1 MYRKLIFTLLLI
13 IIFTLIIIPKKETI
27 ISAFRLSN
35 EPIVI
40 SKGNYGQSLIVE
52 ISFSHKG
59 LNEWIGQLNKPYP
72 LLMLDADWIERSPDT
87 VNLIKKKNIPTG
99 LYGQSNKK
107 EFSFDLFRK
116 EIQIYEKHFNSKPL
130 WYMTSNYEYPEELK
144 QSAFKEKINLL
155 SPTTIYSEDNTNL
168 NTKGAIIS
176 MQIHETSNPNF
187 KNMTNFVQSKQFIS
201 IEENIFGYT
210 MKSNKLP

>member
-1 MYRKLIFTLLLI
+1 MYRKLIFTLFLI

-59 LNEWIGQLNKPYP
+59 LKEWIEQLNKPYP
-72 LLMLDADWIERSPDT
+72 LLMLDADWIDRSPDI
-87 VNLIKKKNIPTG
+87 VDIIKKKNIPTG
-99 LYGQSNKK
+99 LYGHSNDN
-107 EFSFDLFRK
+107 EFSFDLFKK
-116 EIQIYEKHFNSKPL
+116 EIKIFEKHFNSKPL

-144 QSAFKEKINLL
+144 QSAFNEKINLL
-155 SPTTIYSEDNTNL
+155 SPTTIYSEDNMDL

-176 MQIHETSNPNF
+176 LQIHETSNPNF
-187 KNMTNFVQSKQFIS
+187 KNMTNFIQSKEFIS

-210 MKSNKLP
+210 MKSNKFP